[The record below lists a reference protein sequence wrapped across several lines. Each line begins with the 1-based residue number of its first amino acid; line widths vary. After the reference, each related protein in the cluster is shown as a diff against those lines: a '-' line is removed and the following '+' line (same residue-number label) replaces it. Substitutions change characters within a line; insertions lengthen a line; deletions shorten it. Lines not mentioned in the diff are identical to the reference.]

1 MSRES
6 EREERERLF
15 AAQGRP
21 SSLDTSQASRLAT
34 TFFSYGT
41 SISEVT
47 SEATSEPTS
56 EPTPTPTDS
65 SLSTESSSPSVTP
78 PTSQGPI
85 LQAQGPVP
93 RDISVATGAPALLL
107 WNLRPEGQLWKLD
120 YGGAWEAYPDRRF
133 LVSPITI
140 RTSASTQTAV
150 SINALNGRI
159 VYMHFR
165 DSTWGEWQELDF
177 AAGFLRRPAVVS
189 RAQGKIDVVNVD
201 SDGYVWVV
209 SYDGEN
215 WSDWTEL
222 GSEFTSDIA
231 ATSLG
236 EDRIDVFGKRGLTVL
251 HKQWTSNSGWAQDWE
266 DLGDTFANTSPLNDE
281 SSASSP
287 LVVSWRDAA
296 GDTIIDVVI
305 NHGGSSHRLFS
316 NGAWS
321 EWTGMFA
328 SHEGVEFPDTQSIVR
343 SDGADSRPL
352 AHLVSRGTDDC
363 IHYNVFNGTG
373 WGSWTYLW
381 CARDADERSGNDY
394 PTQFLPTFVADA
406 GPGELE
412 VVARNL
418 AGSVL
423 RLQIHGAPVER
434 WSNDDWEDLGKPGG

>member
-1 MSRES
+1 MEAGLR
-6 EREERERLF
+6 RRM
-15 AAQGRP
+15 
-21 SSLDTSQASRLAT
+21 
-34 TFFSYGT
+34 
-41 SISEVT
+41 EV
-47 SEATSEPTS
+47 
-56 EPTPTPTDS
+56 
-65 SLSTESSSPSVTP
+65 
-78 PTSQGPI
+78 
-85 LQAQGPVP
+85 
-93 RDISVATGAPALLL
+93 
-107 WNLRPEGQLWKLD
+107 
-120 YGGAWEAYPDRRF
+120 YPDRQF

-150 SINALNGRI
+150 SVNALNGRI

-165 DSTWGEWQELDF
+165 DGTWGEWQELDF

-251 HKQWTSNSGWAQDWE
+251 HKQWTSDSGWAQDWE
-266 DLGDTFANTSPLNDE
+266 DLGDAFANTSPLNDE

-305 NHGGSSHRLFS
+305 NHGGSSHKLFS

-343 SDGADSRPL
+343 SDGADSRPSRTSSL
-352 AHLVSRGTDDC
+352 AALMTAFTTTSSTARAGALGRTCGATETRMMGLGT
-363 IHYNVFNGTG
+363 IT
-373 WGSWTYLW
+373 
-381 CARDADERSGNDY
+381 RRSSC
-394 PTQFLPTFVADA
+394 PL
-406 GPGELE
+406 
-412 VVARNL
+412 
-418 AGSVL
+418 S
-423 RLQIHGAPVER
+423 
-434 WSNDDWEDLGKPGG
+434 